1 MFTLITGGSGS
12 GKSAFAESL
21 MIERSTC
28 NRYYIATM
36 IPTDKECHSRIQRHK
51 KMRADKQFITLEVPM
66 HLQDIQLPVNSQY
79 LKDGHKTD
87 ANILLECMSN
97 LVANELYEQEG
108 AKFQTVDEIM
118 RGVQLWKKRCQE
130 LIIVTNEVFSD
141 GNLYDDEM
149 QYMKVLG
156 EINTQMAQLADEVIE
171 VVYGI
176 PVYMKSRYV

>member
-36 IPTDKECHSRIQRHK
+36 IPIDEECHRRIQRHQ
-51 KMRADKQFITLEVPM
+51 KMRSDKQFITLEVAL
-66 HLQDIQLPVNSQY
+66 HLESVRLPFDSQY
-79 LKDGHKTD
+79 LKDGQQTN

-97 LVANELYEQEG
+97 LVANELYEPQG
-108 AKFQTVDEIM
+108 AKYQTVEEIM
-118 RGVQLWKKRCQE
+118 RSVQRWKKQCKE

-141 GNLYDDEM
+141 GSLYTDEM
-149 QYMKVLG
+149 QYRKVLG
-156 EINTQMAQLADEVIE
+156 DINRQMAQLADEVIE

-176 PVYMKSRYV
+176 AVYLKRR